1 MEGFLSPRRSSSS
14 SSIPPR
20 PLKVAGSEAIAAAV
34 GVVPADGSVVVA
46 GGERALWCSV
56 FAAGAGCAPRSVV

>member
-34 GVVPADGSVVVA
+34 GVVPADGSCYWTRPEAWDRKEVLKKKK
-46 GGERALWCSV
+46 GDGKS
-56 FAAGAGCAPRSVV
+56 